1 MTSIDRARNLAGVAA
16 ARLAQVGSDPSDDAD
31 TRAAKALLVLISVLV
46 LPIAFLWG
54 VLYLAFGSPVG
65 FVPLVYFAL
74 LLGAIGV
81 FSRTRDF
88 AQLLRVNLVD
98 ILLAPTL
105 SMIPLGGFL
114 ASGGVGLWGILAPLG
129 ALVFRDART
138 AARWYVAYLVVFLG
152 SGIAGELI
160 GGVPPAPP
168 AWFTSAMLGLNV
180 AVGGTMVFTLLALFA
195 RQRADALSALRVE
208 QAKAE
213 SLLLNILPRSIAEKL
228 KDRSQT
234 IADQFTSASILFA
247 DVVDFT
253 PMAERLP
260 PTEVVG
266 ILDHLFSHF
275 DALAERYGLEKI
287 KTIGDC
293 YMVAAGVP
301 TPRPDHARALALMAL
316 DMLDAMRTSDEVGH
330 LGLEIRAGI
339 NSGPVVAGVIGRKRF
354 LYDLWGDA
362 VNTASRMETH
372 GTPGRIQI
380 TRATYEL
387 LGDEFEC
394 VPRGPI
400 AIKGKGEMEVWYL
413 VGHRSRDASVGSV
426 VGGRPRRGG
435 TG

>member
-88 AQLLRVNLVD
+88 GQLLRVNLVD

-208 QAKAE
+208 QA
-213 SLLLNILPRSIAEKL
+213 
-228 KDRSQT
+228 
-234 IADQFTSASILFA
+234 
-247 DVVDFT
+247 
-253 PMAERLP
+253 
-260 PTEVVG
+260 
-266 ILDHLFSHF
+266 
-275 DALAERYGLEKI
+275 
-287 KTIGDC
+287 
-293 YMVAAGVP
+293 
-301 TPRPDHARALALMAL
+301 
-316 DMLDAMRTSDEVGH
+316 
-330 LGLEIRAGI
+330 
-339 NSGPVVAGVIGRKRF
+339 
-354 LYDLWGDA
+354 
-362 VNTASRMETH
+362 
-372 GTPGRIQI
+372 
-380 TRATYEL
+380 
-387 LGDEFEC
+387 
-394 VPRGPI
+394 
-400 AIKGKGEMEVWYL
+400 
-413 VGHRSRDASVGSV
+413 
-426 VGGRPRRGG
+426 
-435 TG
+435 